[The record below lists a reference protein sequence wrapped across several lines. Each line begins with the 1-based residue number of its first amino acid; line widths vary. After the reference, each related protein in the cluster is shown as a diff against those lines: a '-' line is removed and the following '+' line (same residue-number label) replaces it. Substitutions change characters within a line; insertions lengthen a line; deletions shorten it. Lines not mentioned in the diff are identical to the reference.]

1 MTKTQDN
8 LFKPEKLSAQAK
20 SEQTT
25 SIAKDIL
32 ADEASA
38 RQKKTDRLRALRLAQ
53 EAEPSPAPKT
63 KKTGKKV

>member
-1 MTKTQDN
+1 MTETKDN

-32 ADEASA
+32 AGEASA

-53 EAEPSPAPKT
+53 EAATSPAPKT
-63 KKTGKKV
+63 KKTGKTV

>member
-1 MTKTQDN
+1 MTKTKDN

-25 SIAKDIL
+25 SIARVIL

-53 EAEPSPAPKT
+53 PVVEPIKGSKRS
-63 KKTGKKV
+63 GKKLD

>member
-1 MTKTQDN
+1 MTKTKDN
-8 LFKPEKLSAQAK
+8 LFKPEKLSALAK

-25 SIAKDIL
+25 SIARDIL

-53 EAEPSPAPKT
+53 ETEPAPAPKAKRKS
-63 KKTGKKV
+63 KKG

>member
-1 MTKTQDN
+1 MTKTKDN

-53 EAEPSPAPKT
+53 EPVPAPKA
-63 KKTGKKV
+63 KKKDRKG

>member
-1 MTKTQDN
+1 MTKTKDN
-8 LFKPEKLSAQAK
+8 LFKAEKLSAQTK

-53 EAEPSPAPKT
+53 EPAPAPAPKA
-63 KKTGKKV
+63 KKKDRKG

>member
-1 MTKTQDN
+1 MTKSKDN

-32 ADEASA
+32 ANEASA
-38 RQKKTDRLRALRLAQ
+38 RQKKTERLRALRLAQ
-53 EAEPSPAPKT
+53 EAEPGPAPKAT
-63 KKTGKKV
+63 KKGKKG

>member
-1 MTKTQDN
+1 MTKTKDN
-8 LFKPEKLSAQAK
+8 LFKPEKLSAQTK

-53 EAEPSPAPKT
+53 EPAPVPAPKA
-63 KKTGKKV
+63 KKKDRKG

>member
-1 MTKTQDN
+1 MTKTKDT
-8 LFKPEKLSAQAK
+8 LFKAEKLSAQTK

-53 EAEPSPAPKT
+53 EPAPAPKA
-63 KKTGKKV
+63 KKKDRKG